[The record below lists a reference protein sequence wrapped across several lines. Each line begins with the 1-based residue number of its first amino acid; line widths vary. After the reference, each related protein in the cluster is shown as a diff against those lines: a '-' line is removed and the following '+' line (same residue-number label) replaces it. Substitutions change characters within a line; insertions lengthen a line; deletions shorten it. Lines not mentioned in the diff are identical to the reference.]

1 MNKGAF
7 WITPAAILL
16 LAGSPVSTP
25 QEIAKHNNDFAFDLY
40 SEIAKTQT
48 GNIFISPF
56 SISTALAMTY
66 AGAAGDN
73 ETQMAEVMHFAPN
86 NPAFHTDYGKYQSR
100 LEANAES
107 NIQLRIANRLW
118 GEEKYKLVQD
128 FVDLNAQA
136 YHSPLQKM
144 NFRSAPEGSRME
156 INKWVEDQTEER
168 IKDLI
173 PPGGINIDTRLVLTN
188 AIYFK
193 GDWLYQFDKKETRDK
208 KFYKADGTKTETPF
222 MNYVGSLNY
231 TETDLAKIIRLPY
244 KGEKQSMIVVLPHKT
259 KDLEKVEAQMNAS
272 TFQSVLYAYT
282 PEVILALPKF
292 KMTLPLNL
300 NGYLQN
306 MGMTLAFGAD
316 ADFSKMTPKND
327 LFISSVVHKAF
338 IEIDEEGTEAA
349 AATAVIMTLE
359 SISVYEPPQPKE
371 FIADHPFLFY
381 IIDDE
386 TQAILFMGRLMEPK
400 S

>member
-1 MNKGAF
+1 
-7 WITPAAILL
+7 
-16 LAGSPVSTP
+16 
-25 QEIAKHNNDFAFDLY
+25 
-40 SEIAKTQT
+40 
-48 GNIFISPF
+48 
-56 SISTALAMTY
+56 
-66 AGAAGDN
+66 
-73 ETQMAEVMHFAPN
+73 
-86 NPAFHTDYGKYQSR
+86 
-100 LEANAES
+100 
-107 NIQLRIANRLW
+107 
-118 GEEKYKLVQD
+118 
-128 FVDLNAQA
+128 
-136 YHSPLQKM
+136 
-144 NFRSAPEGSRME
+144 
-156 INKWVEDQTEER
+156 
-168 IKDLI
+168 
-173 PPGGINIDTRLVLTN
+173 
-188 AIYFK
+188 
-193 GDWLYQFDKKETRDK
+193 
-208 KFYKADGTKTETPF
+208 
-222 MNYVGSLNY
+222 
-231 TETDLAKIIRLPY
+231 
-244 KGEKQSMIVVLPHKT
+244 MIVVLPHKT

-316 ADFSKMTPKND
+316 ADFSKMTPTND
-327 LFISSVVHKAF
+327 LFISGVVHKAF

-359 SISVYEPPQPKE
+359 SISVNEPPKPKE